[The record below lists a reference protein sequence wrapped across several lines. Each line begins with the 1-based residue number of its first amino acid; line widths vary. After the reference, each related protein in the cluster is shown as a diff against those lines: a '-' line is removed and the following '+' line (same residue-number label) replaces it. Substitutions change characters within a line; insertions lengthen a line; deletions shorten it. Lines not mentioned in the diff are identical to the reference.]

1 MPAAELNNII
11 LTVGIVQLS
20 CDLLANRYVFV
31 QDSYQR
37 SLGALSRA
45 KFKFQKLKDQDDE
58 GKLTG
63 EKQQKKLQ
71 RAKDE
76 LSEISANVAKRHTTP
91 NVLTSLAFIIL
102 YRILAIEYS
111 GKVIAL
117 LPFVPWKFIQKLTT
131 HGLDISSLELDESE
145 VIDPRQACSFI
156 FVYILT
162 TLSVKFFVHRA
173 VAVMP
178 PKGAD
183 GGILSMVDAPQNQK
197 VLKQFGLDNETLYKE
212 N

>member
-1 MPAAELNNII
+1 MPTAELNNII
-11 LTVGIVQLS
+11 ITVGIVQLC
-20 CDLLANRYVFV
+20 CDLLANRYVFAH
-31 QDSYQR
+31 DSYQR

-45 KFKFQKLKDQDDE
+45 KFKFDKLKEQE
-58 GKLTG
+58 EQGKLTG
-63 EKQQKKLQ
+63 EKQLKKLQ

-76 LSEISANVAKRHTTP
+76 LSEMSANVAKIHTSP
-91 NVLTSLAFIIL
+91 NIFTSVAFIIL
-102 YRILAIEYS
+102 YRILGIEYS

-117 LPFVPWKFIQKLTT
+117 LPFVPWKFIRKLTMR
-131 HGLDISSLELDESE
+131 GIDIDSLELEGNE

-173 VAVMP
+173 IGVMP

-183 GGILSMVDAPQNQK
+183 GGLLSMLDAPQNQK

-212 N
+212 D